1 MSFTKRAAVVTAAA
15 ALTGAAFLPQAGAAD
30 TTSAV
35 PTSKVIEARDGSAK
49 AISCDKGDV
58 CFYNSSWQRC
68 SWPVAD
74 VNWST
79 GVLKCSWAKTR
90 NVYYVWNNGT
100 SSASGVAYYLN
111 VNHKN
116 RVGCTRQQK
125 SGYLQNTYKVA
136 SHQWVSGSCG

>member
-1 MSFTKRAAVVTAAA
+1 MSFTTRAAVVTAAA

-35 PTSKVIEARDGSAK
+35 PTSKVIETRDGSPK
-49 AISCDKGDV
+49 AISCEKGDV

-74 VNWST
+74 INWST
-79 GVLKCSWAKTR
+79 GVLQCSWAKTR

-100 SSASGVAYYLN
+100 SNASGVAYYLN

>member
-1 MSFTKRAAVVTAAA
+1 MTITKRAAIVIAGA
-15 ALTGAAFLPQAGAAD
+15 ALTGAGFLPSAGAAD
-30 TTSAV
+30 TSSAA
-35 PTSKVIEARDGSAK
+35 PSTKVVETRDGSPR
-49 AISCDKGDV
+49 AISCEKGDV

-74 VNWST
+74 PNWST

-100 SSASGVAYYLN
+100 SSASGVAYYLGTDY
-111 VNHKN
+111 KN

-136 SHQWVSGSCG
+136 SHRWVDGNCG